1 MVQAVREYEL
11 FLRLLAERVYSARTA
26 AGPVRDASDFA
37 AWLRECSVLA
47 GSSTTMEEFFDRL

>member
-1 MVQAVREYEL
+1 MREYSL

-37 AWLRECSVLA
+37 AWLRECSALA
-47 GSSTTMEEFFDRL
+47 GSSATMEEFFDRL